1 VPARPDH
8 DGAAG
13 GPKPR
18 AGRAGPERAPPVAL
32 AGLQRFLAA
41 ALRGETPI
49 PEDAAL
55 AEAAREHVAGNDRL
69 APAEQADIYRGQFWM
84 RHFDALAEDYPG
96 LRALVGEAVF
106 EAFVH
111 AYLVAHPPCTPSLR
125 DLGADIVSF
134 SERWDG
140 FPPEGRGAALE
151 MLRYEQCFIDLFDCA
166 EPPPLDAAKLQAL
179 PEEAWASARIVLH
192 PFLGR
197 LRLEHPMHLYRL
209 AAVAAA
215 AAGGDSHP
223 PPPPARSPVSL
234 VLYRRDLT
242 IQYDEVEPEALALL
256 DALAAGEP
264 LAAACD
270 RVAATLAPAAA
281 EALGAK
287 VGPWFQAWTAKRW
300 IVDVAV

>member
-1 VPARPDH
+1 VRAQPDVPA
-8 DGAAG
+8 
-13 GPKPR
+13 
-18 AGRAGPERAPPVAL
+18 AL
-32 AGLQRFLAA
+32 AALQAFLAE

-55 AEAAREHVAGNDRL
+55 AEAARAHVAGNDRL
-69 APAEQADIYRGQFWM
+69 TPAEQADIYRGQFWM

-96 LRALVGEAVF
+96 LRALAGEAVF
-106 EAFVH
+106 EALVH
-111 AYLVAHPPCTPSLR
+111 AYLGAHPPRTPSLR
-125 DLGADIVSF
+125 DLGADLVPF
-134 SERWDG
+134 AEGWAG
-140 FPPEGRGAALE
+140 FDPGRRDAALE
-151 MLRYEQCFIDLFDCA
+151 MLRYEQCFIDLFDGA

-179 PEEAWASARIVLH
+179 SEDAWTRARVVLH
-192 PFLGR
+192 PLLGR
-197 LRLEHPMHLYRL
+197 LRLQHPMHLYRL

-215 AAGGDSHP
+215 EAGGDSP
-223 PPPPARSPVSL
+223 PFPARSPVSL
-234 VLYRRDLT
+234 VLYRRDRI

-270 RVAATLAPAAA
+270 RVAASLSPDAA